1 MKKVVILGTAHLATT
16 PGKASPDGK
25 FREAD
30 YSRDLVNS
38 IKAKLEAL
46 GYLVFIDHADLQPTA
61 DLLRCSGNTQQQK
74 ELNYRCKRVNEICNM
89 YGTEN
94 CVYVSIHVNG
104 AGDGA
109 KWMTAGGWCAYT
121 TKGQTKADF
130 LATCL
135 YAAARN
141 NLTEY
146 VKYLNAGK
154 LLGKYG
160 KNQVAYRTDTAD
172 GDDDLESD
180 FYVLK
185 HTKCPAVLTENLFQD
200 NAEDVAFLTSNLGRH
215 ALERL
220 HVEGIL
226 AYFNQQKK

>member
-16 PGKASPDGK
+16 PGKASPDGN
-25 FREAD
+25 FREAV
-30 YSRDLVNS
+30 YSRELVNS
-38 IKAKLEAL
+38 IKVKLEAL

-94 CVYVSIHVNG
+94 CIYVSIHVNG
-104 AGDGA
+104 AGDG
-109 KWMTAGGWCAYT
+109 KNWMTAGGWCAYT
-121 TKGQTKADF
+121 SKGQTKADF

-146 VKYLNAGK
+146 EKYMKAGK
-154 LLGKYG
+154 LLGNYG
-160 KNQVAYRTDTAD
+160 KNQVPYRTDTSD
-172 GDDDLESD
+172 GDDDMESN

-185 HTKCPAVLTENLFQD
+185 NTKCPAVLTENLFQD
-200 NAEDVAFLTSNLGRH
+200 NESDVAFLTSPLGQH

-226 AYFNQQKK
+226 AYFNQIK